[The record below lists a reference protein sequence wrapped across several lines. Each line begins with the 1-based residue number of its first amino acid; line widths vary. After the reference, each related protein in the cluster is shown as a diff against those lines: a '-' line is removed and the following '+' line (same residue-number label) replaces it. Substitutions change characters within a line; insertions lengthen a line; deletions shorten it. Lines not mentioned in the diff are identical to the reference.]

1 MQIKGVS
8 RKQLLFICKKQEKS
22 RNPNVLRLHHHPHRI
37 NWALLWGHSYSM
49 AVDANWGVK
58 SHKKPPV
65 EEMLRETK
73 TRVRFRIP
81 KPSVLHAHVHVAVK
95 GLQSP
100 CPARPLWSCLNRV
113 AWCHLGQLQ
122 QAGWCETGPVKDRPT
137 LLWAAARASWGTTGN
152 FYSTTSYLHSA
163 TWTKPL
169 HCSLCSQT
177 SSKHSPG
184 SKWHWIPNNWANS
197 TGSLNQNVFQGRNF
211 SGRK

>member
-8 RKQLLFICKKQEKS
+8 RKQLVFICKKQEKS
-22 RNPNVLRLHHHPHRI
+22 RNPNVLRLHHHLHRI

-81 KPSVLHAHVHVAVK
+81 KPSVLHAHIHVAVK

-100 CPARPLWSCLNRV
+100 CPSRPLKLPKQG
-113 AWCHLGQLQ
+113 HLVPPGTAA
-122 QAGWCETGPVKDRPT
+122 AGWLVWDRT
-137 LLWAAARASWGTTGN
+137 CQRQTHTFVSGCSGN

-163 TWTKPL
+163 T
-169 HCSLCSQT
+169 
-177 SSKHSPG
+177 
-184 SKWHWIPNNWANS
+184 
-197 TGSLNQNVFQGRNF
+197 
-211 SGRK
+211 